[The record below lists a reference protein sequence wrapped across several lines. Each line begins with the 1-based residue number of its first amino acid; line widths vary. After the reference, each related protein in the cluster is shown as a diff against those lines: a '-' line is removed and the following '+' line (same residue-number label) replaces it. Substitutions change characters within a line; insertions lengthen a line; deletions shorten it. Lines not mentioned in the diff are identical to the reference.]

1 MIDFGT
7 INGFDWDD
15 GNRTKNWDKHQVS
28 STECEEVF
36 FNTPL
41 LLFDDLAHSQQ
52 ESRFYVL
59 GKTNSGQ
66 FLFLSFTIRDTKIRI
81 ISARPMSRGL
91 RQIYDKANS

>member
-7 INGFDWDD
+7 INSFDWDD

-52 ESRFYVL
+52 ESRF
-59 GKTNSGQ
+59 
-66 FLFLSFTIRDTKIRI
+66 
-81 ISARPMSRGL
+81 
-91 RQIYDKANS
+91 